1 MFQIKRYKFLSR
13 KHGIIE
19 KNYSNENCRVQKD
32 LFINLIS
39 LTLNGMDF
47 ESSRSSQDH
56 VDYLK
61 WNTLLLIP
69 ESKLFL
75 IEYFST

>member
-39 LTLNGMDF
+39 LNGIIKIK
-47 ESSRSSQDH
+47 SRSRR
-56 VDYLK
+56 
-61 WNTLLLIP
+61 
-69 ESKLFL
+69 LFKM
-75 IEYFST
+75 EHSTFDSRI